1 MKAKG
6 TGVNKLA
13 SDNLDFKLSKRTNR
27 DCNTG
32 VSEMAQWIKGLPHK
46 PGDLSSITGIHAKV
60 EGEN

>member
-27 DCNTG
+27 DYNTG

-46 PGDLSSITGIHAKV
+46 PADLSSIPGIHTKV

>member
-6 TGVNKLA
+6 VGVNKLA
-13 SDNLDFKLSKRTNR
+13 SENLDFKLGQRTNR

-46 PGDLSSITGIHAKV
+46 PADLSSIPGIHAKV